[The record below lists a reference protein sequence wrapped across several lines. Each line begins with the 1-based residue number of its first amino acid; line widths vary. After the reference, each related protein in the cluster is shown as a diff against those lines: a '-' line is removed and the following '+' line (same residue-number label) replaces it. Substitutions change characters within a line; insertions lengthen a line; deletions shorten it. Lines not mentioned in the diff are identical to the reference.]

1 MECGFRSSSQAV
13 KYQVTVRRSAER
25 DLEEARDWYNEQQP
39 GLGTEFLDMASEL
52 FGRLERNPKIYP
64 RVHGE
69 VHRAVLRRFPFVLYF
84 VIETSEVIVL
94 GVLDSRRDP
103 RIHLAGTGA

>member
-52 FGRLERNPKIYP
+52 FGRLERIPKST
-64 RVHGE
+64 REFMV
-69 VHRAVLRRFPFVLYF
+69 RS
-84 VIETSEVIVL
+84 IERCC
-94 GVLDSRRDP
+94 GDSRSFC
-103 RIHLAGTGA
+103 TS